1 MQYRKLIMSIKFEF
15 NGEVINISKLS
26 KYFSALDEDLRKKA
40 YDNLEWKFSL
50 MWTIIKCGFMLMM
63 IIAMISSWF

>member
-1 MQYRKLIMSIKFEF
+1 MLFLIIIIAILVLFVSA
-15 NGEVINISKLS
+15 NYNNLS
-26 KYFSALDEDLRKKA
+26 SEGQKA

-50 MWTIIKCGFMLMM
+50 IWTIIKCGFMLMM

>member
-1 MQYRKLIMSIKFEF
+1 MLLIIIIIALVVLYVSANYNNMSSE
-15 NGEVINISKLS
+15 GQQ
-26 KYFSALDEDLRKKA
+26 A
-40 YDNLEWKFSL
+40 YDNLESKFST